1 MNKADLVDH
10 VARRTGLT
18 KRDARAAVEETF
30 AAIRKNTKKGVQLA
44 GFGSFQVVRRKARM
58 GRNPQ
63 TGEAIRIKPSR
74 GVRFKPA
81 TAYKSEI

>member
-1 MNKADLVDH
+1 MNKGELVDH

-18 KRDARAAVEETF
+18 KRDARTAVEETLE
-30 AAIRKNTKKGVQLA
+30 AIKKNTKKGVQLA
-44 GFGSFQVVRRKARM
+44 GFGSFRVVRRKARL

-63 TGEAIRIKPSR
+63 TGEEIRIKPSR

-81 TAYKSEI
+81 ASYKNGL